1 MIKKP
6 SWKRKKEMDNR
17 SVGTK
22 YEGIA
27 MSYLAEKG
35 YFELGRNYYSRY
47 GELDLICRDGKKGE
61 LVFVEVKYRKSME
74 YGNGLESITRS
85 KQRKLVKTATIYL
98 KEKKIKDIPYRFDII
113 SILGDEIEHI
123 ENAIWGDCL

>member
-6 SWKRKKEMDNR
+6 RWKGKKEMDNR

-27 MSYLAEKG
+27 MNYLAEKG

-47 GELDLICRDGKKGE
+47 GELDLICRDRGKNE
-61 LVFVEVKYRKSME
+61 IVFVEVKYRKSPE
-74 YGNGLESITRS
+74 YGGGLESVTRS
-85 KQRKLVKTATIYL
+85 KQRKLVKTAAVYL

>member
-1 MIKKP
+1 MN
-6 SWKRKKEMDNR
+6 NR
-17 SVGTK
+17 SIGIK
-22 YEGIA
+22 YEGRA
-27 MSYLAEKG
+27 MDYLTEKG
-35 YFELGRNYYSRY
+35 YYELGRNYYSRY
-47 GELDLICRDGKKGE
+47 GELDIICRDEKKDE
-61 LVFVEVKYRKSME
+61 IVFVEVKYRKSVE

-85 KQRKLVKTATIYL
+85 KQRKLVKTAAVYL

>member
-1 MIKKP
+1 
-6 SWKRKKEMDNR
+6 MDNR
-17 SVGTK
+17 AVGTK

-27 MSYLAEKG
+27 MNYLVEKG
-35 YFELGRNYYSRY
+35 YCELGRNYYSRY
-47 GELDLICRDGKKGE
+47 GELDLICRDKRKGE
-61 LVFVEVKYRKSME
+61 IVFVEVKYRKSVE

-85 KQRKLVKTATIYL
+85 KQRKLVKTAAIYL
-98 KEKKIKDIPYRFDII
+98 KDKKIKDTPYRFDII

>member
-1 MIKKP
+1 
-6 SWKRKKEMDNR
+6 MDNR
-17 SVGTK
+17 AVGKK

-27 MSYLAEKG
+27 MDYLTKKG
-35 YFELGRNYYSRY
+35 YDQLGRNYYSRY
-47 GELDLICRDGKKGE
+47 GELDLICRDKKKGE
-61 LVFVEVKYRKSME
+61 IVFVEVKYRKSME
-74 YGNGLESITRS
+74 YGNGLESITKS
-85 KQRKLVKTATIYL
+85 KQRKLIKTAAIYL

>member
-1 MIKKP
+1 MIKKDRY
-6 SWKRKKEMDNR
+6 KGKKEMNNR
-17 SVGTK
+17 SIGTK

-27 MSYLAEKG
+27 MDYLSKKG
-35 YFELGRNYYSRY
+35 YVEMERNYYSRY
-47 GELDLICRDGKKGE
+47 GELDLICRDNKKGE
-61 LVFVEVKYRKSME
+61 IVFVEVKYRKSIE

-98 KEKKIKDIPYRFDII
+98 KDKKIKDIPYRFDII

-123 ENAIWGDCL
+123 ENAIWGEYL